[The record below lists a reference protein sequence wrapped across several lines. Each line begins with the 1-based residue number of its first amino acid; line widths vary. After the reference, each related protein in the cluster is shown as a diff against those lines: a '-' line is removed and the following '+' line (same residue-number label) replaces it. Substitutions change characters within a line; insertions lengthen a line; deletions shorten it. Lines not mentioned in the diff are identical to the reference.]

1 MSKACAASEKGTKM
15 DTKYPN
21 ARGNVFSAVR
31 TLATS
36 TDSIQTRLIEAS
48 DSILAVTLDEFAGD
62 IELKIKFTRILDLLA
77 VDREDIEIAA
87 VENAAHM
94 SDIDAI
100 KLAELICE
108 FFYDLG

>member
-1 MSKACAASEKGTKM
+1 M
-15 DTKYPN
+15 DVKYPN
-21 ARGNVFSAVR
+21 ARGHFFSAVR

-48 DSILAVTLDEFAGD
+48 DSILAVTLDEFADD
-62 IELKIKFTRILDLLA
+62 IELKIKFARILDLLA
-77 VDREDIEIAA
+77 VDRDDIEIAA

>member
-1 MSKACAASEKGTKM
+1 M
-15 DTKYPN
+15 DVKHLN
-21 ARGNVFSAVR
+21 ARGHFFSAVR

-48 DSILAVTLDEFAGD
+48 DSILSVTLDEFADD
-62 IELKIKFTRILDLLA
+62 IELKIKFARILDLLA
-77 VDREDIEIAA
+77 VDRDDIVIAA
-87 VENAAHM
+87 IENAAHM